1 MLKLKLQYLG
11 HLRQRAY
18 SLEKTLML
26 GKIDARRRRGWRR
39 MRWLDGITDS
49 MDMSLSKLRETVK
62 DREAW
67 HAAVRG
73 VTTEWLNHKTCDVHR
88 HSRNVSPTLAII
100 FPWELEDVDIHS
112 ETDRERELILKM
124 CVLVTQSCLTLC
136 DPVGCSPPGSSVPG
150 ILQARTLEWVTIPFS
165 RGSSRPKDQTHVACI
180 AGRCFTIWAIRE
192 GPMLYLTYKDML
204 RYIIK
209 KSQIIFDPIIRFT
222 I

>member
-1 MLKLKLQYLG
+1 
-11 HLRQRAY
+11 
-18 SLEKTLML
+18 ML

-62 DREAW
+62 YREAW
-67 HAAVRG
+67 LAAVRG
-73 VTTEWLNHKTCDVHR
+73 VTTEWLNRKMCDVHR
-88 HSRNVSPTLAII
+88 NAQNVTPTLAII

-136 DPVGCSPPGSSVPG
+136 YPVDCSPPGSSVPG
-150 ILQARTLEWVTIPFS
+150 ILQARTLEWVAIPFS
-165 RGSSRPKDQTHVACI
+165 RGSSWPKDQTHVSCI

-192 GPMLYLTYKDML
+192 GPIFYLTYKDML
-204 RYIIK
+204 RNIIK

>member
-1 MLKLKLQYLG
+1 
-11 HLRQRAY
+11 
-18 SLEKTLML
+18 ML

-49 MDMSLSKLRETVK
+49 MDMSLSKLREMVK

-67 HAAVRG
+67 LAAVRG
-73 VTTEWLNHKTCDVHR
+73 VTTEWLNRKMCDVQ
-88 HSRNVSPTLAII
+88 RNAQNVTPTLAII

-136 DPVGCSPPGSSVPG
+136 YPVDCSPPGSSVPG
-150 ILQARTLEWVTIPFS
+150 ILQARTLEWVAIPFS
-165 RGSSRPKDQTHVACI
+165 RGSSWPKDQTHVSCI

-192 GPMLYLTYKDML
+192 GPIFYLTYKDML
-204 RYIIK
+204 RNIIK